1 MNEWFGLGLVF
12 NFQDRAS
19 SGISRMTGLVNNL
32 SSATKKTTSEVSQSF
47 QAMQNS
53 LDNYTNNVVYG
64 SILTDIGSSVQ
75 QTGLGI
81 MSMVKNLGASA
92 FGVGKQFEN
101 WRMSLTSMYGSL
113 EKANEMIDWGLEM
126 AVKTPFEIEDVI
138 DGIQRMKASGIEANK
153 ELTALTPTGEEL
165 TQNMLMFASDLAA
178 LRPEQGMQGAI
189 FAMQE
194 LLGDHDSR
202 SIKSRFGISVDWD
215 FDNQENLE
223 QQFADKVAQMAGG
236 LTDQLANTVDIKVSN
251 LNDIVYSLYK
261 SIADAG
267 WFEAVKSTFDYF
279 YEKINTIDLA
289 GLGETLADTFMSLW
303 KPIDTIVKR
312 VVDIGIA
319 LLDVVASNPAIAKM
333 LVTFVAL
340 AGAVVTLSGT
350 MLVLKGLLIM
360 TKAGFDIFKSSL
372 NYFAD
377 GLLKT
382 ITKLT
387 GVKMSLFGLTS
398 LIGGLYLVWKTDFGG
413 IRTMLQNFM
422 NNVYQAF
429 KYASQ
434 TSKLGATEMIDAVD
448 KLNMNNVGD
457 RLKYKLLQL
466 SVLWDAVCESWN
478 DNSLS
483 EETFKKVEALGLLP
497 LLSKILDVKY
507 GFERFVEGFISG
519 WQRASDLVAPVVEWL
534 GQKFWEIVDFLFP
547 VEEGMDNVGDS
558 ADEMIRKMRF
568 DQIEKIGE
576 AFGTVAGVLV
586 PVWLGFK
593 ALNLVL
599 SPFIKLGQGVWGV
612 LKFIF
617 NVFTGLPSAIGGFIT
632 ALKNIPTTIFTK
644 LKSGI
649 ETVQIAWLLLKDKI
663 ALWGG
668 KLWGFISP
676 FVTKLKTFASGIL
689 PTVTRIGGKI
699 WGLLVGWGSKLGSFI
714 WGVAGTIGTALG
726 GIPAGLVLV
735 IAGILIAIGVLIYT
749 HWGEICDWWN
759 GTWENIKEN
768 WNKFKDWCGEWLTKI
783 GDAIKQGWQN
793 VCDWFSDLGEKFK
806 ETWSNVCQWWSD
818 KVTEW
823 STFWSGVWE
832 GIKTKFSEI
841 IGNLKQWWSDV
852 CTYWSD
858 KFNEWKEGWSQGIET
873 IKTVF
878 SDAIENI
885 KTWWSDTVETFKTK
899 VNEWKEDFNEKIETI
914 KTKFIEIK
922 DNIATW
928 WSDTVT
934 SLKEKGTEWK
944 ENFTG
949 ALSTVG
955 EKFSQGKENIK
966 TWWGDTVSNLKT
978 KGSEW
983 RDNFGTVVGE
993 VGTKFS
999 QGKENIKQWWGD
1011 SMTNLKT
1018 KGNEW
1023 KTNFSTTLGNV
1034 SSTFSTAKEN
1044 IKKWWSDSMT
1054 NLKTKA
1060 NDWKSNFA
1068 TKINEAKTN
1077 FSTMSSNIKSNFTT
1091 ATSDLKTKFTGFVT
1105 NSKTKYDEFKSHM
1118 STVGTNIKTTF
1129 STDFE
1134 NMKTGLST
1142 KVNQMKSFF
1151 TTFKSH
1157 VSTVTSGIKTFF
1169 SQLGTNMWTSMKSAI
1184 NKIIG
1189 GFNSMIN
1196 GLNNKLKFTVP
1207 DWVPGIGGNGFS
1219 IKIPNLPYLN
1229 TGGYI
1234 KGEGI
1239 SYLHPN
1245 EVVINDE
1252 LTQKLRGFLNSQDEE
1267 NTSSQGSQIVVRNV
1281 IDAEDFKSVFNQND
1295 AKVLASNNSTNN
1307 HNDNSVTFSEGAIQ
1321 ITVTGANSP
1330 DYDAEKLAEMIM
1342 EKIKRKNNVKRSLN
1356 YVR

>member
-75 QTGLGI
+75 QAGLGI

-372 NYFAD
+372 NHFAD

-387 GVKMSLFGLTS
+387 GVKMSLLSLTG

-507 GFERFVEGFISG
+507 GFERFVEGFKKG
-519 WQRASDLVAPVVEWL
+519 WNNMSENVKPVIEWL
-534 GQKFWEIVDFLFP
+534 GEKFWEIVDFLFP

-568 DQIEKIGE
+568 DQIEKMGE
-576 AFGTVAGVLV
+576 AFGNLAGILI
-586 PVWLGFK
+586 PVWVGFK
-593 ALNLVL
+593 TL
-599 SPFIKLGQGVWGV
+599 KLI
-612 LKFIF
+612 L
-617 NVFTGLPSAIGGFIT
+617 
-632 ALKNIPTTIFTK
+632 
-644 LKSGI
+644 
-649 ETVQIAWLLLKDKI
+649 
-663 ALWGG
+663 
-668 KLWGFISP
+668 SP
-676 FVTKLKTFASGIL
+676 FVTVGGLVSDVLKKIFGGSKNVKQGAEEVGEAVGKIKWNPFTMLKNKIKDLFKPIADLKTKITNLGKKIKTVLSPIAKNLKKFGSKII
-689 PTVTRIGGKI
+689 PTVTQIGSKL

-735 IAGILIAIGVLIYT
+735 IAGILIAIGVLVYT
-749 HWGEICDWWN
+749 HWGEICEWWN
-759 GTWENIKEN
+759 NSWESIKEN

-783 GDAIKQGWQN
+783 GDAIKEKWQGI
-793 VCDWFSDLGEKFK
+793 CDWFSGLGESFK
-806 ETWSNVCQWWSD
+806 EIWSNVCQWWSD
-818 KVTEW
+818 KVTAW

-832 GIKTKFSEI
+832 GIKTKFSET

-858 KFNEWKEGWSQGIET
+858 KFSEWKEGWSQGIET

-885 KTWWSDTVETFKTK
+885 KTWWGDTVEGFKTK
-899 VNEWKEDFNEKIETI
+899 VQEWKDDFNEKIETI
-914 KTKFIEIK
+914 KTKFLEIK

-949 ALSTVG
+949 ALATVG
-955 EKFSQGKENIK
+955 EKFSEGKENIK

-999 QGKENIKQWWGD
+999 QGKENIKTWWGD

-1018 KGNEW
+1018 KGEEW

-1034 SSTFSTAKEN
+1034 SSTFSTSKEN

-1054 NLKTKA
+1054 NLKDKA

-1091 ATSDLKTKFTGFVT
+1091 TTTDLKTKFSGFV
-1105 NSKTKYDEFKSHM
+1105 SDGKTKFNDFKNNM
-1118 STVGTNIKTTF
+1118 STVGTNIKNTF
-1129 STDFE
+1129 NSNFE
-1134 NMKTGLST
+1134 NMKSGLST

-1151 TTFKSH
+1151 TSFKSH

-1169 SQLGTNMWTSMKSAI
+1169 SQLGTNMWSSMRGAL

-1196 GLNNKLKFTVP
+1196 SLNSKLKFTVP
-1207 DWVPGIGGNGFS
+1207 DWVPSIGGKGFS

-1234 KGEGI
+1234 KDEGI

-1252 LTQKLRGFLNSQDEE
+1252 LTQKLRGFLNSQE
-1267 NTSSQGSQIVVRNV
+1267 NGGTDSQIVVRNV
-1281 IDAEDFKSVFNQND
+1281 VDEEALKPLFNEGN
-1295 AKVLASNNSTNN
+1295 ARVLASNNNTNN

-1342 EKIKRKNNVKRSLN
+1342 EKIKRKNNVQRSLN
-1356 YVR
+1356 YLR